1 MQRETFVQ
9 FFFIKS
15 AQESA
20 LQPLLALQDKRKEQ
34 MQHKEWEVQH
44 KE

>member
-1 MQRETFVQ
+1 
-9 FFFIKS
+9 
-15 AQESA
+15 

-44 KE
+44 KEWHMHNY